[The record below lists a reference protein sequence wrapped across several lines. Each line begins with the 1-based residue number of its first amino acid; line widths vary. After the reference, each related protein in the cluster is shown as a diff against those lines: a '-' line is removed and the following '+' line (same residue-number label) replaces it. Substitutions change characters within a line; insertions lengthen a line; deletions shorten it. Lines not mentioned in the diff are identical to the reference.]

1 MMKRHEKTQKK
12 AILIA
17 LPIILVL
24 VLLFVIL
31 ICLFSKKEPVLN
43 GGSGPHG
50 CDELPCIVYDG
61 NKYLLEAEDLFFE
74 VQENWEELDNS
85 SVEYMNFYYPF
96 EEDIIYYD
104 TTQPYPYD
112 LYLRVG
118 EEWLTYNHKDYTEG
132 YIRFNFYY
140 PNYYAGG

>member
-1 MMKRHEKTQKK
+1 MKKTKKK

-43 GGSGPHG
+43 GGIGQNG
-50 CDELPCIVYDG
+50 CDKPPYIVYDG
-61 NKYLLEAEDLFFE
+61 NEYHHEEDLFFE
-74 VQENWEELDNS
+74 VQENWEELDTS
-85 SVEYMNFYYPF
+85 LVDYTHLYYPY

-112 LYLRVG
+112 LYLRVS
-118 EEWLTYNHKDYTEG
+118 EEYFSHNNIGDYTEG
-132 YIRFNFYY
+132 YVRFNFYY
-140 PNYYAGG
+140 LSR

>member
-1 MMKRHEKTQKK
+1 MKKTKKK

-24 VLLFVIL
+24 VVLSVIL
-31 ICLFSKKEPVLN
+31 ICFFNKKEPVFLD
-43 GGSGPHG
+43 GFKQPW
-50 CDELPCIVYDG
+50 IVYDG
-61 NKYLLEAEDLFFE
+61 NKYLLEEDLFFE

-140 PNYYAGG
+140 PKYF